1 VRILYS
7 AIDQHVPGTKGGSTH
22 VLAVAEGLAARGHEV
37 HVAAAPGDG
46 GLPAPA
52 SDGRLQWHAVEAPL
66 GRAQFRLLRRGALR
80 ALAARLRPDVVLE
93 RYHNFG
99 GEGLLAAKAVGA
111 RTLLEVNAP
120 IIDYPGSPKRLID
133 RLLLFEP
140 MRRWREWQ
148 CRAADLIVTPTAS
161 ILPDWVPRT
170 RVIETEWGADTDRFR
185 PWPDVPKASLSLDG
199 VTAGAVVVM
208 FVGAFRT
215 WHGVHHLIRAMEQ
228 LRARG
233 RGRQAFHAVL
243 IGDGPERPR
252 AEAQV
257 RDAGLDNVTLLG
269 ARPHDRIPGYL
280 AAADIGVAPFDVGAH
295 APLAL
300 TFYWSPLKVFEYMSA
315 GLPVVA
321 PDIPRLRAV
330 IRPDTDGLLYD
341 AARPDALA
349 DTLERLADPARRAAM
364 GTAARARAV
373 QHFSWAAHCERLDEA
388 LQQLVRTRASRG
400 GADSGSGAIR
410 GDSAGSSD
418 AGTRGNS
425 AGRDSSAGHGAA
437 RTPSD

>member
-1 VRILYS
+1 MRTGLRILYS

-37 HVAAAPGDG
+37 HVAASPGAG
-46 GLPAPA
+46 GLPV
-52 SDGRLQWHAVEAPL
+52 GMERLRWHAVEAPF
-66 GRAQFRLLRRGALR
+66 GRAQFRLLRRGAMR
-80 ALAARLRPDVVLE
+80 RLAAAVRPDVVIE

-99 GEGLLAAKAVGA
+99 GEGLLAGRAVGA
-111 RTLLEVNAP
+111 RTVLEVNAP
-120 IIDYPGSPKRLID
+120 VIDYPGSPKRLLD
-133 RLLLFEP
+133 RLMLFEP

-148 CRAADLIVTPTAS
+148 CRSADLIITPTAE
-161 ILPDWVPRT
+161 ILPASVVRA

-185 PWPDVPKASLSLDG
+185 PDVPPASLDC
-199 VTAGAVVVM
+199 VTAGATVVV

-215 WHGVHHLIRAMEQ
+215 WHGVHHLLRAMEQ
-228 LRARG
+228 LRGRG
-233 RGRQAFHAVL
+233 RGREAFHAVL

-257 RDAGLDNVTLLG
+257 RAAGLDNVTLLG
-269 ARPHDRIPGYL
+269 ARPHDQIPGYL
-280 AAADIGVAPFDVGAH
+280 AAADIGVAPFDVSAH

-300 TFYWSPLKVFEYMSA
+300 TFYWSPLKVFEYMAA

-330 IRPDTDGLLYD
+330 IRPDADGLLYD
-341 AARPDALA
+341 AARPEALA
-349 DTLERLADPARRAAM
+349 DTLERLADPDTRAAM

-388 LQQLVRTRASRG
+388 LQELVR
-400 GADSGSGAIR
+400 
-410 GDSAGSSD
+410 GD
-418 AGTRGNS
+418 T
-425 AGRDSSAGHGAA
+425 A
-437 RTPSD
+437 RTPSR